1 MVRACLARRGLNMT
15 IDLSSAAAST
25 RRTFD
30 NPAHQAACVS
40 GVHLPDGAE
49 VFTLTL

>member
-15 IDLSSAAAST
+15 IDLSSAAART

-30 NPAHQAACVS
+30 NPARMPACVS
-40 GVHLPDGAE
+40 GVDVRADVELI
-49 VFTLTL
+49 TR